1 MVAEN
6 IDKVLEFFFSLP
18 FQRRKQATFL
28 NFFFL
33 SFSLKK
39 LGSSTQ
45 HLQMMINKERKVLVF
60 PFTLFVTTFSACIFW
75 FTD

>member
-45 HLQMMINKERKVLVF
+45 HLQMMINKE
-60 PFTLFVTTFSACIFW
+60 IE
-75 FTD
+75 